1 MDKFENKTSHI
12 RDLAIIGMGASGS
25 MAAIKAADYA
35 NVDLFDGNE
44 KLGKKIYI
52 TGKGRCNVT
61 NAVKMPQFMQGIARN
76 PKFMYSAFKHFSNED
91 LMNFFESNACPLKVE
106 RGFRVFPKSDRSS
119 DINKTL
125 EKVLIKKKVN
135 LYKNCKIAEVS
146 VKDGVFCLETDD
158 YNKDLHS
165 KKLYY
170 KSLIIATGGLSYPS
184 TGSTGDGLIW
194 AEKMGHKIIKMTPSL
209 VGFKLR
215 DSDLKALTGLSLKNI
230 SLQIKSGKKTWTEFG
245 DLIFTENGISGPSV
259 LTMSANISGMDPEKL
274 QGIKMELD
282 WKPALSHKQLEER
295 MSRERSQAPNRILKS
310 LLASFLP
317 KSAIDVFLTR
327 AGLDPQKP
335 FNQMTKAEEDRF
347 INLLKHFKLTFDG
360 DEGFKQAVISRGGVS
375 TKEINPSSMESKI
388 CKNLY
393 FCGEIID
400 VDGFTGGYNLQI
412 AFSTGYLAG
421 YSAGIKIKE
430 ERGYYDDQSYSH

>member
-1 MDKFENKTSHI
+1 MACEV

-61 NAVKMPQFMQGIARN
+61 NAVKMPEFMQGIARN
-76 PKFMYSAFKHFSNED
+76 PKFLFSALKHFSNED
-91 LMNFFESNACPLKVE
+91 LMEFFQGNSCPLKVE

-125 EKVLIKKKVN
+125 EKVLLRKKVN
-135 LYKNCKIAEVS
+135 LYKNTKIADVS
-146 VKDGVFCLETDD
+146 LENEIFCLELENH
-158 YNKDLHS
+158 NKDLHC

-170 KSLIIATGGLSYPS
+170 RSLIIATGGLSYPA
-184 TGSTGDGLIW
+184 TGSRGDGLIW
-194 AEKMGHKIIKMTPSL
+194 AKKLGHNVIEMTPSL
-209 VGFKLR
+209 VGFTLR
-215 DSDLKALTGLSLKNI
+215 DGDLEALTGLSLRNI
-230 SLQIKSGKKTWTEFG
+230 SLEVKLGKKTWTEFG
-245 DLIFTENGISGPSV
+245 DLLFTDRGISGPSV
-259 LTMSANISGMDPEKL
+259 LTMSANLSGLSPDKL
-274 QGIKMELD
+274 KGMKMELD
-282 WKPALSHKQLEER
+282 WKPALSHKQLEDR
-295 MSRERSQAPNRILKS
+295 MSRERSKAPNRIIKS
-310 LLASFLP
+310 LFASFLP
-317 KSAIDVFLTR
+317 KSAIDVFINR
-327 AGLDPQKP
+327 GAFDPQKP
-335 FNQMTKAEEDRF
+335 FNQMTKAEEDLF
-347 INLLKHFKLTFDG
+347 INLMKHFKLTYEG
-360 DEGFKQAVISRGGVS
+360 DEGFRQAVISRGGID

-421 YSAGIKIKE
+421 LSAGMKIKE
-430 ERGYYDDQSYSH
+430 ERI